1 MASPGTTDGALPTCG
16 GVRVVCSLSP
26 PDRGRRGPGRHGG
39 HPHHAGCDATGTRLC
54 DGVVAGWS
62 RADGLVHDLAGVGD
76 EQWAHPVVIE

>member
-1 MASPGTTDGALPTCG
+1 MECASSVPFRRRTGADGAPDGTG
-16 GVRVVCSLSP
+16 GTRITT
-26 PDRGRRGPGRHGG
+26 
-39 HPHHAGCDATGTRLC
+39 GCDATGTRLC